1 MKPDVRSG
9 HVLVVGSLNTD
20 LVMRAPRLPRPGE
33 TIVGGVFHMVPG
45 GKGANQAVAA
55 ARLGAPVKMIGRV
68 GNDAFGRLA
77 RDAVGDAGVGVVAI
91 WVDPNTP
98 TGTAQVIVDA
108 HGQNAIVV
116 ASGANACLSVAD
128 VTRATAQWEEAS
140 VVVLQLEVPLM
151 TVAAAIAMAAERRIP
166 VLLNAA
172 PAQVL
177 PDELWHSVGWLVVN
191 EVEME
196 QLAER
201 AIASLDDAIAAAR
214 ELRRRGQHV
223 VVTLGAAGAIVVG
236 DGEVL
241 HAQAPRV
248 DVVDTTAAGDA
259 FVGALAA
266 ALHRGLAA
274 TDAMQ
279 HAVVAGSLA
288 CTKAGAIPSLPTAA
302 DVRRVEGYA
311 VRRSAVAD
319 GHSGERDE

>member
-1 MKPDVRSG
+1 MKSDIRSA

-20 LVMRAPRLPRPGE
+20 LVMRAARLPRPGE
-33 TIVGGVFHMVPG
+33 TIVGAAFHMAPG

-55 ARLGAPVKMIGRV
+55 ARLGVPVQMIGRI
-68 GNDAFGRLA
+68 GDDAFGRLV
-77 RDAVGDAGVGVVAI
+77 RDAVADAGVGVDAI
-91 WVDPNTP
+91 QIDPNNP

-108 HGQNAIVV
+108 QGQNAIVV

-128 VTRATAQWEEAS
+128 VARATAQWEEAS

-151 TVAAAIAMAAERRIP
+151 TVAAAIAMAAERHVP

-172 PAQVL
+172 PAQSL
-177 PDELWHSVGWLVVN
+177 PHELWHSVDWVVAN

-196 QLAER
+196 QLAGC
-201 AIASLDDAIAAAR
+201 AGPSVDDAIAAAR
-214 ELRRRGQHV
+214 EVRQPGQRV
-223 VVTLGAAGAIVVG
+223 VVTLGAAGAVVVG

-266 ALHRGLAA
+266 ALHGGLAPA
-274 TDAMQ
+274 EALQ
-279 HAVVAGSLA
+279 LAVVAGSLA
-288 CTKAGAIPSLPTAA
+288 CTVAGAIPSLPTAA
-302 DVRRVEGYA
+302 DVCRVQGYG
-311 VRRSAVAD
+311 VKKSQFPD
-319 GHSGERDE
+319 GHSGERDQ

>member
-1 MKPDVRSG
+1 VKPDVRPG

-33 TIVGGVFHMVPG
+33 TVVGASFHMAPG

-55 ARLGAPVKMIGRV
+55 ARLGAAVKMIGRV
-68 GNDAFGRLA
+68 GNDAFGQLVRA
-77 RDAVGDAGVGVVAI
+77 AVADAGVGVDAI
-91 WVDPNTP
+91 QVDSKNP

-108 HGQNAIVV
+108 QGQNSIVV

-128 VTRATAQWEEAS
+128 VTRATAQWEGAS

-151 TVAAAIAMAAERRIP
+151 TVAAAIAMAAERRVP

-172 PAQVL
+172 PAQSL

-196 QLAER
+196 QLGER
-201 AIASLDDAIAAAR
+201 AIASVDDAIVAAR
-214 ELRRRGQHV
+214 QVRRRGQHV

-241 HAQAPRV
+241 HAQAPPV

-266 ALHRGLAA
+266 ALRRGLAPP
-274 TDAMQ
+274 DAMQ
-279 HAVVAGSLA
+279 QAVVAGSLA

-302 DVRRVEGYA
+302 DVRGVQGYA
-311 VRRSAVAD
+311 VKRIAVAD
-319 GHSGERDE
+319 GHSGERD